1 MDYVTAVFSSRFEA
15 DQALRALENVGIT
28 SSDVSMLM
36 SDEARSSHFK
46 IEEGTKADEGAAA
59 GATFGGILGGVTA
72 ALLSAGALAIPG
84 LNLVVSGSIIAG
96 MAGLGAGAA
105 TGGLL
110 GALIGAGFKENEAK
124 LYEKEL
130 YEGNILMAV
139 QTHNS
144 EQKRAVQ
151 DILKLHTRKPEDISH
166 TPKDTVTGK
175 GKSTGVFRD

>member
-1 MDYVTAVFSSRFEA
+1 MDHVTAIFNSRFEA

-28 SSDVSMLM
+28 PSDISMLM
-36 SDEARSSHFK
+36 SDDARSSHFK
-46 IEEGTKADEGAAA
+46 IEEGNKADEGAAA

-139 QTHNS
+139 QTHNGD
-144 EQKRAVQ
+144 QKRAVQ
-151 DILKLHTRKPEDISH
+151 DILKLHSRKPEDISRASQIAADGK
-166 TPKDTVTGK
+166 TTG
-175 GKSTGVFRD
+175 TYRA

>member
-1 MDYVTAVFSSRFEA
+1 MDHVTAIFNSRFEA

-28 SSDVSMLM
+28 ASDVSMLM
-36 SDEARSSHFK
+36 SDEARATHFK
-46 IEEGTKADEGAAA
+46 LEEGTKADEGAAA

-72 ALLSAGALAIPG
+72 ALLSAGAIAIPG
-84 LNLVVSGSIIAG
+84 LNLVISGSLIAG

-124 LYEKEL
+124 VYEKEL

-139 QTHNS
+139 HTHNAD
-144 EQKRAVQ
+144 QKRAVQ
-151 DILKLHTRKPEDISH
+151 DILKLHARKPEDIARAH
-166 TPKDTVTGK
+166 KDTPVGK
-175 GKSTGVFRD
+175 GSGVYRA